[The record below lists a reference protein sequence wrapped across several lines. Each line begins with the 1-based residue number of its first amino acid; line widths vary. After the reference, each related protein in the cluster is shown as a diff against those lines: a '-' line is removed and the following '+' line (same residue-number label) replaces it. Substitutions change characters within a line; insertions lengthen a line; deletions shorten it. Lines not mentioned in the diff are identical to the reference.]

1 MMRLCLSLFLFL
13 KILRKRMDLKDYGFN
28 LEQVGDYSYN
38 YHYGETR
45 VTHHLTEHF
54 DEEERTRVVI
64 LEKETRK
71 GDNFVRLPK
80 SLWITREGYPPLS
93 TDGALQQI
101 GEIRSTLYFAGMPT
115 VQSEEHIRSFDD
127 AMSKALGEIN
137 LDYSQLS
144 TPIKTGQL
152 FKNCTING
160 FVYTK
165 RGEHDGPFIEVL
177 QDKAL
182 TAYRE
187 VLALPPQ
194 PCPVELWTDMIMGPQ
209 ADFEYHLF
217 KKWGFDVPL
226 SAQRAFFTMMMGPR
240 SSYLKNNEELARVQ
254 SIINLARG

>member
-1 MMRLCLSLFLFL
+1 M
-13 KILRKRMDLKDYGFN
+13 N
-28 LEQVGDYSYN
+28 LEQYGFKVELVGDYSYN
-38 YHYGETR
+38 YQYRDTR
-45 VTHHLTEHF
+45 VTHHITEYF
-54 DEEERTRVVI
+54 GEEAATRVVI

-71 GDNFVRLPK
+71 GDNFVRLPQ

-93 TDGALQQI
+93 TDGALQQM
-101 GEIRSTLYFAGMPT
+101 GENRSTLYFAGMPT
-115 VQSEEHIRSFDD
+115 VQSEEHIRIFDD
-127 AMSKALGEIN
+127 SMCKALEELN

-144 TPIKTGQL
+144 SPIKTGQV
-152 FKNCTING
+152 FKNCTISG

-177 QDKAL
+177 QGKVL

-187 VLALPPQ
+187 VLASPPQ
-194 PCPVELWTDMIMGPQ
+194 QCPVELWTEMIMGPQ

-240 SSYLKNNEELARVQ
+240 SSYLKNNEELTRLQ
-254 SIINLARG
+254 SIIKLAKG